1 MRISIR
7 DYNTN
12 EENILDYGGND
23 LQPVIPETG
32 ETILV
37 DQKWYK
43 VCKRLISY
51 QESAM
56 RGREISLHGSQR
68 LPVG

>member
-12 EENILDYGGND
+12 EDNVLDYGGND
-23 LQPVIPETG
+23 LQPVIPEKD

-37 DQKWYK
+37 NQKWYK
-43 VCKRLISY
+43 VCNRLISLY
-51 QESAM
+51 
-56 RGREISLHGSQR
+56 GSKR